1 MEEAGG
7 KEQTHVSL
15 KFRMIIVC
23 ITLWIFLTG
32 CLICW
37 AFSCGFIHTHT
48 HNIHNSHPMKICP
61 SIFLIYTQFYYISAL
76 GDKEPDD
83 LTLKFY
89 PLLPPLILTFC
100 MILPFQAKFFF
111 MKKNFSPCFVSHL
124 FPAPNGI
131 HVFCFF
137 LIIFYWLCYY
147 SCPDFSSFALF
158 HPATPTHS
166 GNPSHHCLC
175 PWVMHISSLATP
187 FLTLYFTSPCL
198 FCIYLFA
205 HLFCCC
211 FVLFYFILFLPI
223 CTS

>member
-1 MEEAGG
+1 MQLAAMWSWSRCKIWKKRSQVFKAVECGLPQRDLPTLTRHPKLAA
-7 KEQTHVSL
+7 HSL
-15 KFRMIIVC
+15 VEKVWNVV
-23 ITLWIFLTG
+23 LL
-32 CLICW
+32 CL
-37 AFSCGFIHTHT
+37 
-48 HNIHNSHPMKICP
+48 
-61 SIFLIYTQFYYISAL
+61 
-76 GDKEPDD
+76 
-83 LTLKFY
+83 
-89 PLLPPLILTFC
+89 
-100 MILPFQAKFFF
+100 
-111 MKKNFSPCFVSHL
+111 
-124 FPAPNGI
+124 
-131 HVFCFF
+131 F